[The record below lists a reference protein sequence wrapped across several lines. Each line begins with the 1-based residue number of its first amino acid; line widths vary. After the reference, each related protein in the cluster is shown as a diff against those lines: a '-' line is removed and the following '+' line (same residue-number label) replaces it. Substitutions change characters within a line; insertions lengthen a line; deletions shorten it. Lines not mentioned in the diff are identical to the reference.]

1 MQKNWDSKMEKI
13 SQFMLKEHGEI
24 LGLLLKLEKE
34 KQDRNGAFIKFKE
47 KQENHMFAEEKAI
60 FAFYA
65 ENKKFEVLATIMQQH
80 TEIENLIKEISNL
93 LDHKENFT
101 KQIKGIRDLTKKHV
115 TLEDTK
121 FYPLLDKHLT
131 PIQQENMLKR
141 VKEVILGNIRG

>member
-1 MQKNWDSKMEKI
+1 MEKI

-24 LGLLLKLEKE
+24 LALLVRLEKE
-34 KQDRNGAFIKFKE
+34 KQDRNGAFLRYKE

-65 ENKKFEVLATIMQQH
+65 ENKKFDVLAKIMEQH
-80 TEIENLIKEISNL
+80 TEIEDQIKAISDL
-93 LDHKENFT
+93 LEHKENFT
-101 KQIKGIRDLTKKHV
+101 KEIKSIKGLTKIHV
-115 TLEDTK
+115 ALEDTK